1 MTMPHAPIAL
11 FTFNRL
17 WHTQQ
22 TVAALLKNPEAA
34 DTDLIIY
41 ADGARHEKD
50 RDAVDEV
57 RDFLKTISGFKSVEI
72 FERTHN
78 FGLAASI
85 IDGVSAVVAAHGQ
98 VIVME
103 DDLLTSPHFL
113 SYMNEALAL
122 YENTPEVVSIH
133 AYCYPIKAG
142 LPEAFFLRG
151 ADCWGWAT
159 WARGWELFNPDGAAL
174 LAELERRD
182 LVHEFD
188 YDGSYPYATMLK
200 NQIAGKNNSW
210 AIRWYASAFLA
221 DKLTLYPGRSLVHNT
236 GNDDSGTH
244 ASGTAA
250 YDTVLSDTLIELS
263 ALSPQASA
271 EGRASFV
278 AYFRAHKRG
287 RLSRF
292 GARLLGFL
300 KRRAA

>member
-1 MTMPHAPIAL
+1 
-11 FTFNRL
+11 
-17 WHTQQ
+17 
-22 TVAALLKNPEAA
+22 
-34 DTDLIIY
+34 
-41 ADGARHEKD
+41 
-50 RDAVDEV
+50 
-57 RDFLKTISGFKSVEI
+57 
-72 FERTHN
+72 
-78 FGLAASI
+78 
-85 IDGVSAVVAAHGQ
+85 
-98 VIVME
+98 
-103 DDLLTSPHFL
+103 
-113 SYMNEALAL
+113 
-122 YENTPEVVSIH
+122 
-133 AYCYPIKAG
+133 
-142 LPEAFFLRG
+142 
-151 ADCWGWAT
+151 
-159 WARGWELFNPDGAAL
+159 
-174 LAELERRD
+174 
-182 LVHEFD
+182 
-188 YDGSYPYATMLK
+188 MLK

-287 RLSRF
+287 RLSRV

>member
-1 MTMPHAPIAL
+1 MPHAPIAL

-22 TVAALLKNPEAA
+22 TLAALLKNPEAA

-50 RDAVDEV
+50 QRAVDEV
-57 RDFLKTISGFKSVEI
+57 RGFLKTITGFKSVEI
-72 FERTHN
+72 VERAHN
-78 FGLAASI
+78 YGLAASI
-85 IDGVSAVVAAHGQ
+85 IDGVSAVVAAHGR

-103 DDLLTSPHFL
+103 DDLVTSPHFL
-113 SYMNEALAL
+113 SYMNAALDRYEAA
-122 YENTPEVVSIH
+122 EEVASIH
-133 AYCYPIKAG
+133 GYCYPIAKE

-159 WARGWELFNPDGAAL
+159 WARGWALFNPDGAAL

-182 LVHEFD
+182 LTYEFD
-188 YDGSYPYATMLK
+188 YDGSYPYTAMLK

-221 DKLTLYPGRSLVHNT
+221 EKLTLYPGRSLVHNI

-244 ASGTAA
+244 ASAFRSF
-250 YDTVLSDTLIELS
+250 DVTVSTSEIDLS
-263 ALSPQASA
+263 AVASQVSTDA
-271 EGRASFV
+271 RDAFIR
-278 AYFRAHKRG
+278 YFKETQGSLWKRG
-287 RLSRF
+287 L
-292 GARLLGFL
+292 ARLVTIL
-300 KRRAA
+300 KRS